1 MNHQDLKECARGNT
15 RVVPSRGV
23 SNLPDNAECLEQQ
36 RLANAALAEKQQ
48 AMRLP
53 EVVAPSLEQKL
64 LREFERITYESS
76 SDEDD
81 QTVTAD
87 PQLGPESLDKTGEVN
102 QNDLVTDLSSD
113 LNALFNT
120 TKNDGVS
127 QSRWKRK
134 GRQ

>member
-1 MNHQDLKECARGNT
+1 
-15 RVVPSRGV
+15 
-23 SNLPDNAECLEQQ
+23 
-36 RLANAALAEKQQ
+36 
-48 AMRLP
+48 MRLP